1 MLHTVTDL
9 ASFLLDCMAVLES
22 GKQLSRHK
30 IRHALSI
37 GAPLGTPSAAIDT
50 WCQSVCE
57 VLNCTGC
64 VSEVDGV
71 FFWISQKDQPTN
83 ENVN

>member
-9 ASFLLDCMAVLES
+9 ASFLLDCMAALES
-22 GKQLSRHK
+22 GVQLSRHK

-50 WCQSVCE
+50 WCASVCD
-57 VLNCTGC
+57 VLNSTGLAT
-64 VSEVDGV
+64 EVDGV
-71 FFWISQKDQPTN
+71 FYWKSKIDDDPDTN
-83 ENVN
+83 